1 VPFSNGLNGL
11 NWQTGKPDGSDM
23 DIKDR
28 YAIVGIG
35 YTAQGRIEDRTALS
49 FHVEACANAIMDAG
63 LTRKDIDGLMCYRQF
78 LPGPDEEEL
87 TPYRVAQQLGLTP
100 KMLSQEA
107 NCARSH
113 FHHAIGALDAGL
125 CNYVV
130 LSYAD
135 SSLLGK
141 RSSLSPYSERAVFG
155 QFGAVA
161 DYAMAARRAM
171 HTLSTGPDTWKE
183 IAVAQRRW
191 AGLNPAAILH
201 DRPLTVEDYYQSKW
215 VTEPLRQADCCLMN
229 DGGRAC
235 VITSLERAR
244 DLKQPPAV
252 IMGLGQ
258 HNPSYDIQQSTTMDG
273 PTGAKIAGQEAFEM
287 AGVTSDDIDAC
298 QIYDCFTYTVEI
310 TLQDYGFF
318 DPGEGEQW
326 LTPERIA
333 PGGSLPLNTSGGQ
346 LAEAYFMGLTP
357 ITEAVMQLM
366 GRCGQRQL
374 GPETGTKTPE
384 IILCSDNGGI
394 IQTHAC
400 MILRRF

>member
-1 VPFSNGLNGL
+1 M
-11 NWQTGKPDGSDM
+11 K
-23 DIKDR
+23 IKDK

-35 YTAQGRIEDRTALS
+35 YTPQGRIEDRTALS
-49 FHVEACANAIMDAG
+49 FHVEACANAILDAG
-63 LTRKDIDGLMCYRQF
+63 LEREDIDGLMCYRQF
-78 LPGPDEEEL
+78 PPGPNEEEL
-87 TPYRVAQQLGLTP
+87 TPYLVAQQLGLTP
-100 KMLSQEA
+100 KLLSQEA

-113 FHHAIGALDAGL
+113 FYHAMGALEAGL

-135 SSLLGK
+135 NSLMGR
-141 RSSLSPYSERAVFG
+141 RSPVQPYSHKAVFG
-155 QFGAVA
+155 HLGDVGS
-161 DYAMAARRAM
+161 YAMAARRGM
-171 HTLSTGPDTWKE
+171 YTLSTGPETWKE

-191 AGLNPAAILH
+191 ASMNPNAIMY
-201 DRPLTVEDYYQSKW
+201 DRPMTYDDYYKSKW
-215 VTEPLRQADCCLMN
+215 VVEPLRLADCCLMN

-244 DLKQPPAV
+244 DLKNPPAV

-258 HNPSYDIQQSTTMDG
+258 HNPSYDIQQSITMDG
-273 PTGAKIAGQEAFEM
+273 PTGAKIAGQEAFKM
-287 AGVTSDDIDAC
+287 AGITTADVDAC

-318 DPGEGEQW
+318 GPGEGKDWFQDGR
-326 LTPERIA
+326 TA
-333 PGGSLPLNTSGGQ
+333 PGGSLPVNTSGGQ
-346 LAEAYFMGLTP
+346 LSEAYFMGMTP
-357 ITEAVMQLM
+357 ITEAAMQLM

-374 GPETGTKTPE
+374 GPDTGTKEPE

-400 MILRRF
+400 IILRRN